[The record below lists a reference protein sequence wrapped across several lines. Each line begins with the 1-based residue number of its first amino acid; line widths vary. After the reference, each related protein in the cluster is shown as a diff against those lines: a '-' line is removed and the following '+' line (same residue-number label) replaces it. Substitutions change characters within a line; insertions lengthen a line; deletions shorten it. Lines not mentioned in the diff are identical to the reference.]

1 MCTSPARGSAQDG
14 GRPCAERLRTA
25 RNLPPELRSR
35 RRGENPA
42 PPGDP
47 WLPGIFPGFLVSLLS
62 PPRLPGAVQVP
73 SSTSALGIAHSS
85 YY

>member
-1 MCTSPARGSAQDG
+1 MCTSPARSSAQDG

-25 RNLPPELRSR
+25 WDLPPELRS

-62 PPRLPGAVQVP
+62 LPPLPGAVQVP

-85 YY
+85 HC